1 MKRLDVP
8 SLWSKD
14 MGAVVAKQ
22 NEIAAGLYTPGQTL
36 AQMREGYLTERK
48 FWNEGGP
55 QMHSTRDVHIPTSH
69 GEVGVRIYRP
79 VEGALPIIFYIHGG
93 GFALG
98 NLDTHDRI
106 CRNIA
111 AEAGAAVVAIDYTLS
126 PEAKFPQAIEECAQV
141 VQRVR
146 ARADEFGLLGADI
159 SFAGDSGGANMGLGT
174 YLFLRDVMNDADGVR
189 CFLLYY
195 GWFGLKDSASIRL
208 YGGVWDGLTPEDF
221 AMYKRL
227 YVTTESDLDSPYLNI
242 FNADLAGLP
251 PAYICAAEFD
261 PLLDDS
267 TLLAK
272 VYETQGIA
280 HEIEVVPGVIHAF
293 LHHGRMLEEARRV
306 MAHGGAFFNSIP
318 SPTNNLES
326 RTNGLFID

>member
-8 SLWSKD
+8 ALWSKA
-14 MGAVVAKQ
+14 MGAAIAKQ
-22 NEIAAGLYTPGQTL
+22 DQIAAGLYAPGQTL
-36 AQMREGYLTERK
+36 AQMREGYLTERR

-55 QMHSTRDVHIPTSH
+55 AMASTEDAGIPTSH

-79 VEGALPIIFYIHGG
+79 TDGTLPIIFYIHGG

-111 AEAGAAVVAIDYTLS
+111 DEAGAAVVAIDYTLS

-141 VQRVR
+141 VQYVR
-146 ARADEFGLLGADI
+146 SHAKTWDLDSGDI
-159 SFAGDSGGANMGLGT
+159 SFAGDSGGANMSIAT
-174 YLFLRDVMNDADGVR
+174 YLYLRDVMNDAGGVR

-195 GWFGLKDSASIRL
+195 GWFGLKDSVSIRL

-221 AMYKRL
+221 SMYKQL
-227 YVTTESDLDSPYLNI
+227 YITREADLDSPYLNI
-242 FNADLAGLP
+242 FNADLEGLP
-251 PAYICAAEFD
+251 PAYICAAELD

-267 TLLAK
+267 RLLAK
-272 VYETQGIA
+272 IYETQGVS
-280 HEIEVVPGVIHAF
+280 HELEVVPGVIHAF
-293 LHHGRMLEEARRV
+293 LHHGRMLDAARQV
-306 MAHGGAFFNSIP
+306 MAHGGTFFTSIP
-318 SPTNNLES
+318 SPTHP
-326 RTNGLFID
+326 TGK

>member
-8 SLWSKD
+8 SLWSAQ
-14 MGAVVAKQ
+14 MGAAVAKQ
-22 NEIAAGLYTPGQTL
+22 NEMSAGLYAPGQTL
-36 AQMREGYLTERK
+36 AQMREGYLTERQ

-55 QMHSTRDVHIPTSH
+55 EMASTEDVRVPTSH
-69 GEVGVRIYRP
+69 GEIGVRIYRP
-79 VEGALPIIFYIHGG
+79 IDGVLPIIFFIHGG

-111 AEAGAAVVAIDYTLS
+111 DEAGAAVVAIDYTLS

-141 VQRVR
+141 VQYVR
-146 ARADEFGLLGADI
+146 THAKRWGLDRGDV
-159 SFAGDSGGANMGLGT
+159 SFAGDSGGANMSLAT
-174 YLFLRDVMNDADGVR
+174 YLFLRDVMKDAGGVR

-195 GWFGLKDSASIRL
+195 GWFGLKDSVSIRL

-221 AMYKRL
+221 AMYKEL
-227 YVTTESDLDSPYLNI
+227 YVTSEADLDSPFLNI
-242 FNADLAGLP
+242 FNADLDGLP

-267 TLLAK
+267 ALLAK

-280 HEIEVVPGVIHAF
+280 HELEVVPGVIHAF
-293 LHHGRMLEEARRV
+293 LHHGRMLDAARQV
-306 MAHGGAFFNSIP
+306 MAHGGTFFQSIP
-318 SPTNNLES
+318 QPTNQLP
-326 RTNGLFID
+326 RK